1 MLLFTAGTTKP
12 KDRKPDARSTGR
24 IQSEEKEPFLFL
36 GLLFSHMGM
45 FILLSFGSYSGSNL
59 DNSMQ
64 AFQNLASILN
74 QEDKSQNI
82 LPIRR

>member
-1 MLLFTAGTTKP
+1 
-12 KDRKPDARSTGR
+12 
-24 IQSEEKEPFLFL
+24 
-36 GLLFSHMGM
+36 M
-45 FILLSFGSYSGSNL
+45 FILLSVGSYSGSNL